1 MRTVLAL
8 ALSLTAVYVPAEA
21 QSRKTLP
28 PDTAAA
34 GDTRTVTLV
43 NKSRRPIE
51 QVFISPSTES
61 GWGEDLLG
69 SDVIDTNKQ
78 MVVNY
83 RGPCRADVQ
92 VAFEGGA
99 MEARRRIDV
108 CATSRLT
115 IEPGW
120 TLAPNLGGAR

>member
-1 MRTVLAL
+1 MRTALAL
-8 ALSLTAVYVPAEA
+8 ALFLAAFSAEA
-21 QSRKTLP
+21 QTRKSLP
-28 PDTAAA
+28 PDTAST
-34 GDTRTVTLV
+34 GDARTVTLV

-51 QVFISPSTES
+51 QVFISPATET

-69 SDVIDTNKQ
+69 SDVIDTNGQ
-78 MVVNY
+78 MAVTY

-108 CATSRLT
+108 CATSRIT

-120 TLAPNLGGAR
+120 TLAPNLGSAR